1 MGFDVK
7 KDTKIK
13 ASLMTRSHPADMYVQ
28 MRVDEQRTK
37 EIISLGILELKLELT
52 VKYAWVS

>member
-1 MGFDVK
+1 
-7 KDTKIK
+7 
-13 ASLMTRSHPADMYVQ
+13 MTRSHPADMYVQ